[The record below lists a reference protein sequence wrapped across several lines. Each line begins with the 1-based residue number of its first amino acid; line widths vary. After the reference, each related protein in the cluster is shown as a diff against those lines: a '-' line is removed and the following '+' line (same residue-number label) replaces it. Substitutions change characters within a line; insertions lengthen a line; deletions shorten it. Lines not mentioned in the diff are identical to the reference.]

1 VCIFSKENHNLGITE
16 RELEKRRSFFSNLS
30 SNFMP
35 NNRASFCVLA
45 LAFRNKIGEHQESF
59 FNQKRKFFSWG
70 GLTKFWRKI

>member
-16 RELEKRRSFFSNLS
+16 RELEKEEVFFQSFN
-30 SNFMP
+30 NFMP

-59 FNQKRKFFSWG
+59 FNQKRKFFKG